1 MMSRELPF
9 IKIPAKKGEK
19 IRKLLQ
25 EVQLLAK
32 DYKILAEGMTL
43 LIPLRPDTKLEK
55 IRTLLEEDSIEMGT
69 RLFEPAIEGPR
80 TLAEALDGVLSPRE
94 IGFLPRAYDLIG
106 DIAVLEIPEEIE
118 AHSIHIGNAFRSV
131 HGNFS
136 TVLAK
141 RGAITGA
148 TRVREYR
155 LLAGADKTRTVHTEY
170 GCKIAVDLANAYFS
184 PRLLEEHNRVS
195 DQVAVGEVVIDMF
208 TGVGPFALHIA
219 RKQNAR
225 VVAIDINPLAIELLH
240 ESMAMNKLVGTIE
253 PVVADAHEYVPT
265 NFVHDVDRVIMNH
278 PSGAFEFIADACQ
291 SLREGGIM
299 HYYDFGAGENPED
312 EVVSKVSRL
321 VKAAGKSTPEVLHV
335 RRVRDS
341 APYEYQMVVDLVIS

>member
-19 IRKLLQ
+19 VRKLLQ

-32 DYKILAEGMTL
+32 DYKILAEGVTL
-43 LIPLRPDTKLEK
+43 FIPLQPDTKIEK
-55 IRTLLEEDSIEMGT
+55 IRTLLEDDSIEMGT

-80 TLAEALDGVLSPRE
+80 TLVEALEGVLSPKE

-118 AHSIHIGNAFRSV
+118 AHSIHIGKAFRSV
-131 HGNFS
+131 HSNFS

-141 RGAITGA
+141 KGAITGA

-155 LLAGADKTRTVHTEY
+155 LLAGVDKTRTVHTEY

-195 DQVAVGEVVIDMF
+195 DQVDVGEVVVDMF

-219 RKQNAR
+219 RKQNAH
-225 VVAIDINPLAIELLH
+225 VVAIDINPLAIELLR
-240 ESMAMNKLVGTIE
+240 ESMTMNKMVGTIE
-253 PVVADAHEYVPT
+253 PIVADAHKYVPT
-265 NFVHDVDRVIMNH
+265 NFDHDVDRVVMNH

-312 EVVSKVSRL
+312 EIVSKVSRL
-321 VKAAGKSTPEVLHV
+321 VRATGRRIHEVLHV
-335 RRVRDS
+335 RRVRNS

>member
-1 MMSRELPF
+1 MSRELPF
-9 IKIPAKKGEK
+9 IKIPAKNGEK
-19 IRKLLQ
+19 VRKLLH

-32 DYKILAEGMTL
+32 DYKILADGVTL
-43 LIPLRPDTKLEK
+43 FIPLHPDTSIEK
-55 IRTLLEEDSIEMGT
+55 IRTLLKDDSIEMGA
-69 RLFEPAIEGPR
+69 RLFERAIEGPR
-80 TLAEALDGVLSPRE
+80 TLAEALEGVLSPKE

-106 DIAVLEIPEEIE
+106 DIAVLEIPEEIK
-118 AHSIHIGNAFRSV
+118 AHSIQIGNAFRSV
-131 HGNFS
+131 HSNFS

-141 RGAITGA
+141 KGAIAGA
-148 TRVREYR
+148 TRVREYE
-155 LLAGADKTRTVHTEY
+155 LLAGADTTRTVHTEY
-170 GCKIAVDLANAYFS
+170 GCRIAVDLANAYFS

-195 DQVAVGEVVIDMF
+195 DQVDVGEVVVDMF

-240 ESMAMNKLVGTIE
+240 ESIAMNKLVGTIE
-253 PVVADAHEYVPT
+253 PVAADAHKYVPV
-265 NFVHDVDRVIMNH
+265 NFDQDVDRVIMNH

-291 SLREGGIM
+291 SLRAGGIM

-312 EVVSKVSRL
+312 EIVRKVSKL
-321 VKAAGKSTPEVLHV
+321 VRAAGKDTPEVLHV

>member
-1 MMSRELPF
+1 MSQELPF
-9 IKIPAKKGEK
+9 VKIPAKKGEK
-19 IRKLLQ
+19 VRKMLQ

-32 DYKILAEGMTL
+32 DYKILAEGVTL
-43 LIPLRPDTKLEK
+43 FIPLQPDTKIEK
-55 IRTLLEEDSIEMGT
+55 IRALLEDDSIEMGT

-80 TLAEALDGVLSPRE
+80 TLVEALEGVLSPKE
-94 IGFLPRAYDLIG
+94 ISFLPRAYDLIG
-106 DIAVLEIPEEIE
+106 DIAVLEIPKEIE

-131 HGNFS
+131 HSSFS

-148 TRVREYR
+148 IRVREYR
-155 LLAGADKTRTVHTEY
+155 LLAGVDKTRTVHTEY

-184 PRLLEEHNRVS
+184 PRLLEEHNRIS
-195 DQVAVGEVVIDMF
+195 DQVDVGEVVVDMF

-240 ESMAMNKLVGTIE
+240 ESIAMNRLVGTVE
-253 PVVADAHEYVPT
+253 PVVADAHKYVPA
-265 NFVHDVDRVIMNH
+265 NFDHDVDRVIMNH

-312 EVVSKVSRL
+312 EIVSKASRL
-321 VKAAGKSTPEVLHV
+321 VRAAGKRIHEVLHV

-341 APYEYQMVVDLVIS
+341 APYEYQIVVDLVIS

>member
-19 IRKLLQ
+19 VRKLLQ
-25 EVQLLAK
+25 EVELLAK
-32 DYKILAEGMTL
+32 DYKIMAEGVTL
-43 LIPLRPDTKLEK
+43 LIPLQPDTKIEK
-55 IRTLLEEDSIEMGT
+55 IRELLEEDSIEMGT
-69 RLFEPAIEGPR
+69 RLFESAIEGPR
-80 TLAEALDGVLSPRE
+80 TLAEALEGVLSPKE
-94 IGFLPRAYDLIG
+94 LGFLPRAYDLIG

-118 AHSIHIGNAFRSV
+118 AHSIHIGNAFQSV
-131 HGNFS
+131 HSNFS

-155 LLAGADKTRTVHTEY
+155 LLAGVDKTRTVHTEY

-195 DQVAVGEVVIDMF
+195 DQVDMGEVVVDMF

-219 RKQNAR
+219 RKQDAR
-225 VVAIDINPLAIELLH
+225 VVAIDINPLAIDLLH

-253 PVVADAHEYVPT
+253 PVVADAHKHVPA
-265 NFVHDVDRVIMNH
+265 NFDHDVDRVIMNH
-278 PSGAFEFIADACQ
+278 PSGAFEFIVDACQ
-291 SLREGGIM
+291 SLRRGGIM

-312 EVVSKVSRL
+312 EIVSKVSRL
-321 VKAAGKSTPEVLHV
+321 VRAAGKGTPEVLHV

>member
-1 MMSRELPF
+1 MSRELPF
-9 IKIPAKKGEK
+9 IKIPAKNGEK
-19 IRKLLQ
+19 VRKLLQ
-25 EVQLLAK
+25 EVQLLARN
-32 DYKILAEGMTL
+32 YRILAEGISLYVPLQPDATVEGIRAL
-43 LIPLRPDTKLEK
+43 LKD
-55 IRTLLEEDSIEMGT
+55 DSIEMGT

-80 TLAEALDGVLSPRE
+80 TLAEALEGILSPKE

-106 DIAVLEIPEEIE
+106 DIAILEIPKEIE
-118 AHSIHIGNAFRSV
+118 SHSIHIGKAFQSV
-131 HGNFS
+131 HSNFV

-141 RGAITGA
+141 KSAITGE
-148 TRVREYR
+148 TRVREYS
-155 LLAGADKTRTVHTEY
+155 LLAGEDKTRTVHTEY

-184 PRLLEEHNRVS
+184 PRLSEEHNRVS
-195 DQVAVGEVVIDMF
+195 DQIDASEVVVDMF

-240 ESMAMNKLVGTIE
+240 ESMAMNRLVGTIE
-253 PVVADAHEYVPT
+253 PVVADAHKYVPA
-265 NFVHDVDRVIMNH
+265 NFDHDVDRVIMNH

-291 SLREGGIM
+291 SLRDGGIM

-312 EVVSKVSRL
+312 EIMNKVSRL
-321 VKAAGKSTPEVLHV
+321 VKEAGRDTPEVRHI

-341 APYEYQMVVDLVIS
+341 APHEYQMVVDLVIS

>member
-1 MMSRELPF
+1 MSRELPF

-19 IRKLLQ
+19 VRKMLQ

-32 DYKILAEGMTL
+32 DYKILTEGVAL
-43 LIPLRPDTKLEK
+43 LIPLQPDTKIEK
-55 IRTLLEEDSIEMGT
+55 IRALLEDDSIEMGT

-80 TLAEALDGVLSPRE
+80 TLVEALEGILSPKE

-118 AHSIHIGNAFRSV
+118 GHSINIGKAFQTIHS
-131 HGNFS
+131 NFS

-141 RGAITGA
+141 KGAITGA
-148 TRVREYR
+148 IRVREYK
-155 LLAGADKTRTVHTEY
+155 LLAGVDTTRTVHTEY

-195 DQVAVGEVVIDMF
+195 NQVDVGEVVVDMF
-208 TGVGPFALHIA
+208 TGVGPFALHVA

-253 PVVADAHEYVPT
+253 PVVADAHEYVPA
-265 NFVHDVDRVIMNH
+265 NFDHDVDRVIMNH

-291 SLREGGIM
+291 SLRKGGIM

-312 EVVSKVSRL
+312 EIVSKVSRL
-321 VKAAGKSTPEVLHV
+321 VETAGKGTPEVLHV
-335 RRVRDS
+335 RRVRNS

>member
-1 MMSRELPF
+1 MSRELPF

-19 IRKLLQ
+19 VRKTLQ

-32 DYKILAEGMTL
+32 DYKILAEGVTL
-43 LIPLRPDTKLEK
+43 LIPLQPDTKIEK
-55 IRTLLEEDSIEMGT
+55 IRALLKDDSMEMGI
-69 RLFEPAIEGPR
+69 RLFESAIEGPR
-80 TLAEALDGVLSPRE
+80 TLVEALEGVLSSKE

-118 AHSIHIGNAFRSV
+118 AHSIHIGKAFSEV
-131 HGNFS
+131 HSNFA

-141 RGAITGA
+141 KGAIAGA
-148 TRVREYR
+148 TRVREYK
-155 LLAGADKTRTVHTEY
+155 LLAGVDKTRTVHTEY
-170 GCKIAVDLANAYFS
+170 GCKIAIDLANAYFS
-184 PRLLEEHNRVS
+184 PRLSEEHNRVS
-195 DQVAVGEVVIDMF
+195 NQVDVGEVVVDMF

-240 ESMAMNKLVGTIE
+240 ESITMNKLVGTIE
-253 PVVADAHEYVPT
+253 PFLADAHTYVSA
-265 NFVHDVDRVIMNH
+265 NFDHDVDRVIMNH
-278 PSGAFEFIADACQ
+278 PSGAFGFIADACQ
-291 SLREGGIM
+291 SLRKGGIM

-312 EVVSKVSRL
+312 EIVSKVSRL
-321 VKAAGKSTPEVLHV
+321 VREAGKGTPEVLHV